1 MNFLIIAGHISYDA
15 RKYEHLIDLYDKNL
29 ISNVILPIMND
40 RDKID
45 IVCSPNCFNSTAN
58 DDRLSYKMITENES
72 LACEWIKKNIS
83 KYDFIIALSDVF
95 GHLKDD
101 ATIKTKPCI
110 VFNTLAIDG
119 GITWNDFESLNLHS
133 VNMMGAACSISRFIE
148 EPLRYYICHKDKSQF
163 ETYGY
168 ESLKSYFVKL
178 ISKHQYKID
187 IAKIKAM
194 PTLKQTLDYNAIYN
208 GVKALNINWLDIDK
222 LSILLHDRSLNRY
235 LISFA
240 KDNTTFAMISQREQ
254 GTDSGHV
261 EVSNSIPFSYFKM
274 AHMLKLRLTF
284 NICIFFPALHNFLN
298 TVYVIPNYP
307 NGVMTSRSD
316 LRDILDEVFFSRD
329 VEFMKSFIV
338 YEEGRG
344 YYIVAKSTEDL
355 ISCLGDQKLI
365 THNQRPIFY
374 RYDNTAAEEIQKNL
388 STKFWQTFNSKTN
401 IKRDDR
407 VLDMEAISDIV
418 LDNINSKQIYQHN
431 KFSGFNEQIY
441 LGKINPNIKYD
452 HIIFAGTYHM
462 MALSHDEVE
471 RYWDWLYL
479 MLEKQGK
486 VYIIGQDLVEPKG
499 ESKTQII
506 VGQSALGTYQIM
518 YNELAS
524 CNAKRYALFNQK
536 ILTYFNPLDTISMN
550 VITKQFNYKK
560 IPYSPKSEI
569 YIHVF
574 TKKADDKDGE
584 ATSS

>member
-1 MNFLIIAGHISYDA
+1 
-15 RKYEHLIDLYDKNL
+15 
-29 ISNVILPIMND
+29 
-40 RDKID
+40 
-45 IVCSPNCFNSTAN
+45 
-58 DDRLSYKMITENES
+58 
-72 LACEWIKKNIS
+72 
-83 KYDFIIALSDVF
+83 
-95 GHLKDD
+95 
-101 ATIKTKPCI
+101 
-110 VFNTLAIDG
+110 
-119 GITWNDFESLNLHS
+119 
-133 VNMMGAACSISRFIE
+133 
-148 EPLRYYICHKDKSQF
+148 
-163 ETYGY
+163 
-168 ESLKSYFVKL
+168 
-178 ISKHQYKID
+178 
-187 IAKIKAM
+187 
-194 PTLKQTLDYNAIYN
+194 
-208 GVKALNINWLDIDK
+208 
-222 LSILLHDRSLNRY
+222 
-235 LISFA
+235 
-240 KDNTTFAMISQREQ
+240 
-254 GTDSGHV
+254 
-261 EVSNSIPFSYFKM
+261 
-274 AHMLKLRLTF
+274 
-284 NICIFFPALHNFLN
+284 
-298 TVYVIPNYP
+298 
-307 NGVMTSRSD
+307 
-316 LRDILDEVFFSRD
+316 
-329 VEFMKSFIV
+329 
-338 YEEGRG
+338 
-344 YYIVAKSTEDL
+344 
-355 ISCLGDQKLI
+355 
-365 THNQRPIFY
+365 
-374 RYDNTAAEEIQKNL
+374 
-388 STKFWQTFNSKTN
+388 
-401 IKRDDR
+401 
-407 VLDMEAISDIV
+407 MEAISDIV